1 METAVIILIIIV
13 LVFACLVVAHVLIV
27 RDLKRKHQ
35 LRIQTNEETIQRL
48 QKWRTFYEDN
58 RVNFVE
64 IISELKAIRSRTL
77 ENNTIL
83 SESNIQL
90 RKQND
95 TLTSYVSILKS
106 DVERTVEFLK
116 KFNLLSHPKL

>member
-35 LRIQTNEETIQRL
+35 LRIKAHEIWRKIYEKNRTMQVEEISYLKERRSIMIGRHQIL
-48 QKWRTFYEDN
+48 AADN
-58 RVNFVE
+58 
-64 IISELKAIRSRTL
+64 IELRR
-77 ENNTIL
+77 
-83 SESNIQL
+83 
-90 RKQND
+90 QND

-116 KFNLLSHPKL
+116 EFNLSSHPKL